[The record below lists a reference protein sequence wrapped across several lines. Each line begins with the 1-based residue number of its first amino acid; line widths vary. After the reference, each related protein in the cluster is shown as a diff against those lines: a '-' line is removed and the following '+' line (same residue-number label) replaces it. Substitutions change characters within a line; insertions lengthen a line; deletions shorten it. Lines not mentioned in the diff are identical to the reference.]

1 MSETELVS
9 VGSLKVGKLVVIDG
23 EPCRIVNI
31 SISKP
36 GKHGSAKAR
45 VEGIS
50 LFTGNKKNFIK
61 GTGDRVE
68 VPIVIKK
75 PAQVIAILGDNLIQV
90 MDLETYET
98 YELEI
103 PDDFEQKNKIQPGAE
118 IEIHDIMGKKLI
130 AKVRKAE

>member
-31 SISKP
+31 SVSKP

-61 GTGDRVE
+61 GTGDKVE
-68 VPIVIKK
+68 IPIVDKRQV
-75 PAQVIAILGDNLIQV
+75 QVIAILGDNLVQV

-98 YELEI
+98 YELEVSS
-103 PDDFEQKNKIQPGAE
+103 DFEQKDKIEPGSE
-118 IEIHDIMGKKLI
+118 IEVHDVMGKKLLARVI
-130 AKVRKAE
+130 KAE